1 MILLNQI
8 ISAVLQLLIFLS
20 IPFVW
25 YLLTQKRTTGFFK
38 WLGFKTA
45 PTPPLKIM
53 FYIFVG
59 FLVVLFL
66 PYLWLYR
73 SGNLNY
79 QGFTVD
85 AFRQTGWSIETFTVI
100 LIWAV
105 VQTSLSEEILFRGFL
120 CKRLCHKWGRNHRK
134 RPASSHFWHGSH
146 RCVARQ
152 EPPCHVPHRIPDGRN
167 RLCLGMAFVKKSPW
181 KHFVW
186 LGDPCCGQYS
196 FAHSCFYI
204 FVAWVYAA
212 IR

>member
-8 ISAVLQLLIFLS
+8 MSAVLQLLIFLS

-25 YLLTQKRTTGFFK
+25 YLLTQKRVTGFFK
-38 WLGFKTA
+38 WLGLKTA

-53 FYIFVG
+53 FCILVG

-105 VQTSLSEEILFRGFL
+105 VQTSL
-120 CKRLCHKWGRNHRK
+120 
-134 RPASSHFWHGSH
+134 
-146 RCVARQ
+146 
-152 EPPCHVPHRIPDGRN
+152 
-167 RLCLGMAFVKKSPW
+167 
-181 KHFVW
+181 
-186 LGDPCCGQYS
+186 
-196 FAHSCFYI
+196 
-204 FVAWVYAA
+204 
-212 IR
+212 

>member
-25 YLLTQKRTTGFFK
+25 YLLTQKRATGFFK
-38 WLGFKTA
+38 WLGLKTA

-53 FYIFVG
+53 FCILVG

-120 CKRLCHKWGRNHRK
+120 CKRLCNKWGETIGN
-134 RPASSHFWHGSH
+134 A
-146 RCVARQ
+146 
-152 EPPCHVPHRIPDGRN
+152 
-167 RLCLGMAFVKKSPW
+167 L
-181 KHFVW
+181 
-186 LGDPCCGQYS
+186 
-196 FAHSCFYI
+196 
-204 FVAWVYAA
+204 
-212 IR
+212 

>member
-8 ISAVLQLLIFLS
+8 TSAVLQLLIFS
-20 IPFVW
+20 SVPFVW
-25 YLLTQKRTTGFFK
+25 YILTHKRVKGFFK

-45 PTPPLKIM
+45 PNPPLKAM
-53 FYIFVG
+53 FCILAG
-59 FLVVLFL
+59 FLVGVFL
-66 PYLWLYR
+66 PYMWLYK

-120 CKRLCHKWGRNHRK
+120 CKRLCNKWGETVGNALQALIFGMIHI
-134 RPASSHFWHGSH
+134 
-146 RCVARQ
+146 VARQ
-152 EPPCHVPHRIPDGRN
+152 EPPRHVPHRIPDERN
-167 RLCLGMAFVKKSPW
+167 RLCLRMAFVKKSPW
-181 KHFVW
+181 KHFIW

-204 FVAWVYAA
+204 FVAQLYAA